1 MYAIEEAIDNFK
13 YKYGNCIST
22 LNMSCD
28 TYIVQARRFGKTP
41 IEFSINKYHTLED
54 LYTLAEQEIILMS
67 SNFREASACI
77 EMTEIYEKDQIPKPT
92 SNVTMPIDDDAIHAI
107 FFARGST
114 PITVSKNPNITF
126 IDFLV
131 ENKKYIDASF
141 SRNKI
146 KFYIV
151 DCECFRKAMVQKM
164 KAAYS

>member
-1 MYAIEEAIDNFK
+1 
-13 YKYGNCIST
+13 
-22 LNMSCD
+22 
-28 TYIVQARRFGKTP
+28 
-41 IEFSINKYHTLED
+41 
-54 LYTLAEQEIILMS
+54 
-67 SNFREASACI
+67 
-77 EMTEIYEKDQIPKPT
+77 MTEIYEKDH
-92 SNVTMPIDDDAIHAI
+92 MPIDDEAIHAI

-114 PITVSKNPNITF
+114 PVTVSKNPNITF

-151 DCECFRKAMVQKM
+151 DCECFRKAIVQKM

>member
-22 LNMSCD
+22 LNMNCD
-28 TYIVQARRFGKTP
+28 TYVIQAYRLGKTP
-41 IEFSINKYHTLED
+41 IKFSINKYHTMED
-54 LYTLAEQEIILMS
+54 LYTLAEQEIVLMN
-67 SNFREASACI
+67 SNCREASACI
-77 EMTEIYEKDQIPKPT
+77 EMTEIYEKDH
-92 SNVTMPIDDDAIHAI
+92 MPIDDEAIHAI

-114 PITVSKNPNITF
+114 PVTVSKNPNITF

-151 DCECFRKAMVQKM
+151 DCECFRKAIVQKM